1 MKKRPFHHLGSSGL
15 HDKNDDTTSLRRGR
29 RLINPKNMKKTVAF
43 TSRSS
48 SNRVHHHYGKE
59 DFEAENASFSV
70 EASNVAAAAV
80 DAAAVT
86 KKAAD
91 AAPSAEVI
99 MMSTKTTNVIFR
111 KNSGAITKP
120 NPSFAL

>member
-1 MKKRPFHHLGSSGL
+1 MKKRPFHHLGSGGL

-70 EASNVAAAAV
+70 EASNAAAS
-80 DAAAVT
+80 AAT
-86 KKAAD
+86 KKAAAD
-91 AAPSAEVI
+91 TRVI

-111 KNSGAITKP
+111 KNSWGK
-120 NPSFAL
+120 NDNGL

>member
-1 MKKRPFHHLGSSGL
+1 MKKRPFHHLGSGGL

-48 SNRVHHHYGKE
+48 SNRVHLHHGKE

-70 EASNVAAAAV
+70 EANAAAS
-80 DAAAVT
+80 AAT
-86 KKAAD
+86 KKAAAD
-91 AAPSAEVI
+91 TKVI

-111 KNSGAITKP
+111 KNSWGK
-120 NPSFAL
+120 NYNGL

>member
-1 MKKRPFHHLGSSGL
+1 MKKRPFHHLGSGSGL
-15 HDKNDDTTSLRRGR
+15 HDRNDDTTSLRRGR

-48 SNRVHHHYGKE
+48 SNRVHLHHGKE

-70 EASNVAAAAV
+70 EANAAAT
-80 DAAAVT
+80 AAT
-86 KKAAD
+86 KKAAAD
-91 AAPSAEVI
+91 TKVI

-111 KNSGAITKP
+111 KNSWGK
-120 NPSFAL
+120 NYNGL

>member
-1 MKKRPFHHLGSSGL
+1 MKKRPFHHLGSGL

-70 EASNVAAAAV
+70 EASNVAAAV

-91 AAPSAEVI
+91 ATPSAEVI